1 MSTIKGK
8 LLLLIAAMSF
18 IVIIIASYGAL
29 GMKGCNN
36 SFKDVYDNR
45 IVPLNQLKAVADMY
59 AVNIVDTCHKAR
71 NGNLTPK
78 EAIANIKQAQSTIA
92 KEWGAYT
99 STALTPEEEKL
110 VGKAKEEF
118 VQADKGVEKLLSLLE
133 ANDLQGVA
141 SFSIH
146 ELYPKIDP
154 ISDTVGKLVS
164 LQLEES
170 KVGYDLSEKN
180 YDSRVNIMILIV
192 LGGLGA
198 GLFLALYIIRSIS
211 NSTTGFSRTM
221 STISKNQDLTQ
232 VIHHDNEDEL
242 KLIAVGFNELIGSV
256 QKALN
261 EAKHSASE
269 NSAVAE
275 ELFAT
280 SSKIGIRSEETAR
293 AMDDALRVSD
303 EVSAI
308 LKNGEEQ
315 SKTTGKMMQGAS
327 VKVGEIA
334 GNVLEV
340 SGALQQVVEEQV
352 ELAQRLEHLSQE
364 AEQIKQILSVISDI
378 ADQTNLLAL
387 NAAIEAAR
395 AGEHGRGFAV
405 VADEVR
411 KLAERTQ
418 KSLSESNST
427 VSIIVQSVNDATE
440 MMSRSAA
447 EIKRLGEH
455 VQQVEVVMH
464 ETVDEITQAAKSA
477 AISASG
483 AGEGVL
489 KTNNIIEQ
497 MRNITK
503 LASTNA
509 RSVEEIAAAVEHLA
523 KLSEGLNTTL
533 STFKTA

>member
-8 LLLLIAAMSF
+8 LLLLVAVMGLIAIVIAMSG
-18 IVIIIASYGAL
+18 AS
-29 GMKGCNN
+29 GMRGCN
-36 SFKDVYDNR
+36 SDLKDVYENR
-45 IVPLNQLKAVADMY
+45 VVPLNQLKAVADMY
-59 AVNIVDTCHKAR
+59 AVNIVDTCHKSR

-78 EAIANIKQAQSTIA
+78 EAIANIKQAQETIK

-99 STALTPEEEKL
+99 ATALTPDEEKL
-110 VGKAKEEF
+110 VNKAKEQF
-118 VQADKGVEKLLSLLE
+118 GPADKGVEKLLMLLE
-133 ANDLQGVA
+133 ANNLQGVA

-154 ISDTVGKLVS
+154 ISDTIGKLVS
-164 LQLEES
+164 LQLDEAKKGYEHS
-170 KVGYDLSEKN
+170 KQSYGKKVSM
-180 YDSRVNIMILIV
+180 MILVV
-192 LGGLGA
+192 LIGLGVGGL
-198 GLFLALYIIRSIS
+198 LALFIIRSIGRSTGEFS
-211 NSTTGFSRTM
+211 NTM
-221 STISKNQDLTQ
+221 NTISQNQDLTQ
-232 VIHHDNEDEL
+232 IIHHDNNDEL
-242 KLIAVGFNELIGSV
+242 KVIAVGFNELIGSV
-256 QKALN
+256 QRALN

-293 AMDDALRVSD
+293 AMDEALRVSD

-308 LKNGEEQ
+308 LKSGEDQ
-315 SKTTGKMMQGAS
+315 SRATGEMMQAAS
-327 VKVGEIA
+327 AKVGEMA
-334 GNVLEV
+334 GDVLEV
-340 SGALQQVVEEQV
+340 SGALQRVVEEQV

-440 MMSRSAA
+440 MMSRSAS
-447 EIKRLGEH
+447 EIKRLGDH
-455 VQQVEVVMH
+455 VQEVEVVMNESVH
-464 ETVDEITQAAKSA
+464 DIAQAAQSAVQSA
-477 AISASG
+477 AG
-483 AGEGVL
+483 AVEGVS

-497 MRNITK
+497 MKNITK

-509 RSVEEIAAAVEHLA
+509 RSVEEIASAVEHLA
-523 KLSEGLNTTL
+523 KLSEGLNRTL
-533 STFKTA
+533 GTFKTA

>member
-8 LLLLIAAMSF
+8 LLLLLAAMGLVTV
-18 IVIIIASYGAL
+18 VIAMYGTS
-29 GMKGCNN
+29 GMKGCNSN
-36 SFKDVYDNR
+36 FKDVYDNR
-45 IVPLNQLKAVADMY
+45 IIPLNQLKAVADMY
-59 AVNIVDTCHKAR
+59 AVNIVDTCHKSR

-78 EAIANIKQAQSTIA
+78 EAIANIKQAQETIK
-92 KEWGAYT
+92 KEWSAYT
-99 STALTPEEEKL
+99 ATALTPDEEKL
-110 VGKAKEEF
+110 VNQAKDQF
-118 VQADKGVEKLLSLLE
+118 MPADKGVEKLLSLLE

-154 ISDTVGKLVS
+154 ISETIGKLVS
-164 LQLEES
+164 LQLEEA
-170 KVGYDLSEKN
+170 KKGYEHSEKS
-180 YDSRVNIMILIV
+180 YGEKVTWMILVV

-198 GLFLALYIIRSIS
+198 GGFLALYIIRSIS
-211 NSTTGFSRTM
+211 RSTSEFSNTM
-221 STISKNQDLTQ
+221 STISQNKDLTQ
-232 VIHHDNEDEL
+232 TIHHDNDDEL
-242 KLIAVGFNELIGSV
+242 KVIAVGFNELIDSV

-269 NSAVAE
+269 NAAVAE

-293 AMDDALRVSD
+293 AMDEALRVSD
-303 EVSAI
+303 QVSSI
-308 LKNGEEQ
+308 LKEGEDQ
-315 SKTTGKMMQGAS
+315 SRATGDMMQAAS
-327 VKVGEIA
+327 VKVGEAA
-334 GNVLEV
+334 GDVLEV
-340 SGALQQVVEEQV
+340 SDALQKVVEEQV
-352 ELAQRLEHLSQE
+352 DLAQRLEHLSQE
-364 AEQIKQILSVISDI
+364 ADQIKQILSVISDI

-440 MMSRSAA
+440 MMTRSAS
-447 EIKRLGEH
+447 EIKRLGDHIQE
-455 VQQVEVVMH
+455 VESIMH
-464 ETVDEITQAAKSA
+464 ESVNEIAQAAQSA
-477 AISASG
+477 VQSASG
-483 AGEGVL
+483 AKEGVA
-489 KTNNIIEQ
+489 KTNNIIDQ
-497 MRNITK
+497 MKNITK

-509 RSVEEIAAAVEHLA
+509 RSVEEIASAVEHLA
-523 KLSEGLNTTL
+523 KLSDGLNQTL

>member
-8 LLLLIAAMSF
+8 LLLLVGVMGFVA
-18 IVIIIASYGAL
+18 IVIAIYGTS
-29 GMKGCNN
+29 GMKACNN
-36 SFKDVYDNR
+36 DFKDVYDNR
-45 IVPLNQLKAVADMY
+45 ILPLNQLKAVADMY
-59 AVNIVDTCHKAR
+59 AVNIVDTCHKSR

-78 EAIANIKQAQSTIA
+78 EAIANIKQAQETIK

-99 STALTPEEEKL
+99 ATVLTPDEETL
-110 VGKAKEEF
+110 VNKAKEQF
-118 VQADKGVEKLLSLLE
+118 TPADKGVEKLLTLLE

-154 ISDTVGKLVS
+154 ISETIGKLVS

-170 KVGYDLSEKN
+170 NRGYARSEKSYGEN
-180 YDSRVNIMILIV
+180 VNMMILVV
-192 LGGLGA
+192 LVGLGA
-198 GLFLALYIIRSIS
+198 GGFLALYIIRLVGRSTGEFS
-211 NSTTGFSRTM
+211 NTM
-221 STISKNQDLTQ
+221 NTISKNKDLTQ
-232 VIHHDNEDEL
+232 IIHHDNDDEL
-242 KLIAVGFNELIGSV
+242 KVIAVGFNELIGSV
-256 QKALN
+256 EKALK
-261 EAKHSASE
+261 EAKYSASE
-269 NSAVAE
+269 NAAVAE
-275 ELFAT
+275 ELFTT
-280 SSKIGIRSEETAR
+280 SSKIGIRSEETSR
-293 AMDDALRVSD
+293 AMDQALQVSD

-308 LKNGEEQ
+308 LRSGEDQ
-315 SKTTGKMMQGAS
+315 SRATGDMMQAAS
-327 VKVGEIA
+327 AKVGEAA
-334 GNVLEV
+334 GDVLKV
-340 SGALQQVVEEQV
+340 SDSLQKVVEEQV
-352 ELAQRLEHLSQE
+352 DLAQRLEHLSQE

-440 MMSRSAA
+440 MMTRSASQ
-447 EIKRLGEH
+447 IKRLGEH
-455 VQQVEVVMH
+455 IQEVELVMN
-464 ETVDEITQAAKSA
+464 ESVNEIAQAAQSAVQSA
-477 AISASG
+477 AG
-483 AGEGVL
+483 AKEGGA

-497 MRNITK
+497 MKNITK

-509 RSVEEIAAAVEHLA
+509 RSVEEITSAVQHLA
-523 KLSEGLNTTL
+523 KLSDGLNRTL
-533 STFKTA
+533 STFKTT

>member
-18 IVIIIASYGAL
+18 IVIIIASYGAW

-99 STALTPEEEKL
+99 STALTPDEEKL

-170 KVGYDLSEKN
+170 KKGYELSEKS
-180 YDSRVNIMILIV
+180 YASEVNIMILVV

-211 NSTTGFSRTM
+211 HSTTGFSRTM

-242 KLIAVGFNELIGSV
+242 KVIAVGFNELIGSV
-256 QKALN
+256 QKALI

-315 SKTTGKMMQGAS
+315 SKTTGEMMQGAS

-455 VQQVEVVMH
+455 VQEVEVVMH
-464 ETVDEITQAAKSA
+464 ETVHEITQAAKSA
-477 AISASG
+477 ALSASG

>member
-8 LLLLIAAMSF
+8 LLLLVAVMGLIA
-18 IVIIIASYGAL
+18 IIIAMYGAS
-29 GMKGCNN
+29 GMRGCN
-36 SFKDVYDNR
+36 SDFKNVFDDN
-45 IVPLNQLKAVADMY
+45 IVPLNKLKTVADMY
-59 AVNIVDTCHKAR
+59 AVNIVDTCHKSR

-78 EAIANIKQAQSTIA
+78 EAIANIKQAQETIK
-92 KEWGAYT
+92 KEWT
-99 STALTPEEEKL
+99 SYSNDEHAADEMALVE
-110 VGKAKEEF
+110 KAKGQFGE
-118 VQADKGVEKLLSLLE
+118 ADKGVEKLLALLE

-154 ISDTVGKLVS
+154 ISETIGKLVS
-164 LQLEES
+164 LQLDEAKKGYEHS
-170 KVGYDLSEKN
+170 EQSYGEKVSM
-180 YDSRVNIMILIV
+180 MILVV

-198 GLFLALYIIRSIS
+198 GGFLTFYIIRSIGH
-211 NSTTGFSRTM
+211 STGKFSDTM
-221 STISKNQDLTQ
+221 NMISHNQDLTQ
-232 VIHHDNEDEL
+232 TIHHDNDDEL
-242 KLIAVGFNELIGSV
+242 KVIAVGFNELIGSV

-269 NSAVAE
+269 NAAVAE

-293 AMDDALRVSD
+293 AMDEALRVSD
-303 EVSAI
+303 QVSSI
-308 LKNGEEQ
+308 LQDGEDQ
-315 SKTTGKMMQGAS
+315 SRATGDMMQAAS
-327 VKVGEIA
+327 VKVGEAA
-334 GNVLEV
+334 GDVLEV
-340 SGALQQVVEEQV
+340 SDALQKVVEEQV
-352 ELAQRLEHLSQE
+352 DLAQRLEHLSQE

-440 MMSRSAA
+440 MMTRSAS
-447 EIKRLGEH
+447 EIKRLGNHIQE
-455 VQQVEVVMH
+455 VESVMH
-464 ETVDEITQAAKSA
+464 ESVNEIAQAAQSAVQSA
-477 AISASG
+477 AG
-483 AGEGVL
+483 AKEGVT

-497 MRNITK
+497 MKNITK

-509 RSVEEIAAAVEHLA
+509 RSVEEISSAVEHLA
-523 KLSEGLNTTL
+523 KLSEALNRTL

>member
-8 LLLLIAAMSF
+8 LLLLVAAMGF
-18 IVIIIASYGAL
+18 IAIVIAMYGAS
-29 GMKGCNN
+29 GMKGCN
-36 SFKDVYDNR
+36 SDFKDVYENR
-45 IVPLNQLKAVADMY
+45 VVPLNQLKAVADMY
-59 AVNIVDTCHKAR
+59 AVNIVDTCHKSR

-78 EAIANIKQAQSTIA
+78 EAIANIKQAQETIT

-99 STALTPEEEKL
+99 ATALTPDEEKL
-110 VGKAKEEF
+110 VSKAKEQF
-118 VQADKGVEKLLSLLE
+118 TPADKGVEKLLTLLE
-133 ANDLQGVA
+133 TNDLQGVA

-154 ISDTVGKLVS
+154 ISETIGKLVS
-164 LQLEES
+164 LQLEEA
-170 KVGYDLSEKN
+170 KKGYDHSEKS
-180 YDSRVNIMILIV
+180 YGEKVSMMIIV
-192 LGGLGA
+192 VLVGLGA
-198 GLFLALYIIRSIS
+198 GGFLALYIIRSIGRSTGKFS
-211 NSTTGFSRTM
+211 NTM
-221 STISKNQDLTQ
+221 NTISQNQDLTQ
-232 VIHHDNEDEL
+232 IIHHDNDDEL
-242 KLIAVGFNELIGSV
+242 KVIAVGFNELIGSV

-269 NSAVAE
+269 NAAVAE

-280 SSKIGIRSEETAR
+280 SSKIGLRSEETAR
-293 AMDDALRVSD
+293 AMDDALKVSD

-308 LKNGEEQ
+308 LRNGEEQ
-315 SKTTGKMMQGAS
+315 SRATGDMMQAAS
-327 VKVGEIA
+327 TKVGEAA

-340 SGALQQVVEEQV
+340 SDALQKVVEEQV
-352 ELAQRLEHLSQE
+352 DLAQRLEHLSQE

-440 MMSRSAA
+440 MMTRSAS
-447 EIKRLGEH
+447 EIKRLGNHIQE
-455 VQQVEVVMH
+455 VESVMH
-464 ETVDEITQAAKSA
+464 ESVNEIAQAAQCA
-477 AISASG
+477 VQSASG
-483 AGEGVL
+483 AKEGVV
-489 KTNNIIEQ
+489 KTNNIIDQ
-497 MRNITK
+497 MKNITK

-509 RSVEEIAAAVEHLA
+509 RSVEEIASAVEHLA
-523 KLSEGLNTTL
+523 KLSDGLNRTL
-533 STFKTA
+533 STFKTS